1 MRLVQLRKRVARTVR
16 RRETTGRR
24 EVVGVVL
31 REYEASTGFRVF
43 VGGGQKHH
51 NGGRREEKG
60 RRRVI
65 KVKVVGL
72 KRGIDVKVKRKR
84 GC

>member
-24 EVVGVVL
+24 EVVGFVL
-31 REYEASTGFRVF
+31 RDEESTGFRVF
-43 VGGGQKHH
+43 VGGGQKQQK
-51 NGGRREEKG
+51 GGGREEKG

-65 KVKVVGL
+65 KVASLV
-72 KRGIDVKVKRKR
+72 
-84 GC
+84 

>member
-1 MRLVQLRKRVARTVR
+1 MR

-51 NGGRREEKG
+51 KGGGREEKG

-65 KVKVVGL
+65 
-72 KRGIDVKVKRKR
+72 
-84 GC
+84 

>member
-16 RRETTGRR
+16 RRETTR
-24 EVVGVVL
+24 EVVGFVL
-31 REYEASTGFRVF
+31 RDEESTLASF
-43 VGGGQKHH
+43 VCDRRRARGGG
-51 NGGRREEKG
+51 GREEKG

>member
-51 NGGRREEKG
+51 KGGRREEKG

-65 KVKVVGL
+65 
-72 KRGIDVKVKRKR
+72 
-84 GC
+84 